1 MTDPSPPTNRRHTVL
16 SWLVLGALFA
26 SMALWQWHAERKSHP
41 RVDYSTLYAWAD
53 EGRLASATVS
63 GRRLEGVLR
72 APAPLEGRQVAA
84 FETELPERDDELL
97 PLLRRKGVR
106 VAIEPEERP
115 VLVQLVLGALPW
127 VLMVG
132 AWVFLS
138 KRAQGM
144 LTRGPLGDLTKS
156 KSRRF
161 DLQRAP
167 DVTFDDIAGLESAKR
182 DLQEIVAFLKSP
194 EPFHKMGAKV
204 PRGVL
209 LVGPPGT
216 GKTLLAR
223 AVAGESNVPFF
234 SVNASEFVE
243 MFVGLGAARVRDLF
257 QDAKKNAP
265 AIVFIDEIDAVGRAR
280 GAGLGMGNDE
290 REQTL
295 NQLLAELDGFSREQ
309 SLVVLA
315 ATNRP
320 DVLDP
325 ALLRPGR
332 FDRRVVVDRPELAA
346 RRSILLV
353 HTKGKPLAP
362 DVDLQALAESTP
374 GFSGA
379 DLANLVNEAAIGAIR
394 RGGQAIEARDF
405 AAATD
410 KIVLGDPREGKLG
423 AKERRRVAVHE
434 AGHAVVAHFEPEGE
448 PLRRVSILPR
458 GLTLGAT
465 QQAADEDRHLATR
478 AELRARLAV
487 LMGGHAAEELV
498 LDDVST
504 GAENDLRAATELA
517 TKMVAHY
524 GMSAELGP
532 VYYDHRA
539 EHPFLGQRLATNGGA
554 SDATVHAIEDETR
567 RLIGEARQQAADTL
581 ARHRAR
587 LDRLVAA
594 LLEHETL
601 ERPALEA
608 LLGARARETPGH
620 RVRSRVAAA
629 QPLRERGDTTSEEA
643 PPATGTVLASSPRH
657 DKDQTHRRG
666 DRLLRGQ

>member
-1 MTDPSPPTNRRHTVL
+1 MTETDNPSRHRRPVL
-16 SWLVLGALFA
+16 SWLVVGAMFA
-26 SMALWQWHAERKSHP
+26 SMAFWQWRTEKQSHP
-41 RVDYSTLYAWAD
+41 PVDYSTLYAWA
-53 EGRLASATVS
+53 EGGRLTRATVT

-72 APAPLEGRQVAA
+72 APEMVDGRQVSA
-84 FETELPERDDELL
+84 FVTELPERDDELL
-97 PLLRRKGVR
+97 PILRRKGVR
-106 VAIEPEERP
+106 VEIVAEERP
-115 VLVQLVLGALPW
+115 LIVQVILGALPW
-127 VLMVG
+127 VLIAGV
-132 AWVFLS
+132 WIWLS

-144 LTRGPLGDLTKS
+144 LARGPYGDLTKN

-161 DLQRAP
+161 DTEKAP
-167 DVTFDDIAGLESAKR
+167 DVTFEDIAGLEGAKR

-223 AVAGESNVPFF
+223 AVAGESRVPFF
-234 SVNASEFVE
+234 SINASEFVE

-257 QDAKKNAP
+257 QEAKKSAP
-265 AIVFIDEIDAVGRAR
+265 AILFIDEIDAVGRAR

-346 RRSILLV
+346 RLSILAV
-353 HTKGKPLAP
+353 HAKGKPLAA
-362 DVDLQALAESTP
+362 DVDLQAIAESTP

-394 RGGQAIEARDF
+394 RGSSAIEAQDF
-405 AAATD
+405 AAAND
-410 KIVLGDPREGKLG
+410 KVVLGDPREGKLG
-423 AKERRRVAVHE
+423 PQERRRVAVHE
-434 AGHAVVAHFEPEGE
+434 AGHAVVAHWASDGE

-478 AELRARLAV
+478 AELRAKLAV

-498 LDDVST
+498 LGDVST

-524 GMSAELGP
+524 GMSAEMGP
-532 VYYDHRA
+532 VYYEHRA
-539 EHPFLGQRLATNGGA
+539 EHPFLGQRIATNGGA
-554 SDATVHAIEDETR
+554 SDATIHAIEDETR
-567 RLIGEARQQAADTL
+567 RLISEARGEAADTI
-581 ARHRAR
+581 ASHRPAME
-587 LDRLVAA
+587 RLVAA

-601 ERPALEA
+601 ERPALQRV
-608 LLGARARETPGH
+608 LGSAARGWHGVRNASGH
-620 RVRSRVAAA
+620 VTNNKNQAH
-629 QPLRERGDTTSEEA
+629 RG
-643 PPATGTVLASSPRH
+643 R
-657 DKDQTHRRG
+657 